1 MPSMQKGDSSP
12 SVSCFMHSCFMS
24 HFGQI
29 FWLSSDAA
37 VSRMLF
43 SFRVSKAN
51 FKYFPSA
58 MRGTLY
64 LAAST
69 PA

>member
-12 SVSCFMHSCFMS
+12 SLSCFMHSCFMS

-29 FWLSSDAA
+29 LLLNCAA
-37 VSRMLF
+37 RVSKRLF

-51 FKYFPSA
+51 FKYLPS
-58 MRGTLY
+58 GFC
-64 LAAST
+64 
-69 PA
+69 